1 MALWRARAVS
11 STLFNRLLGGHFNAI
26 SSTTTTCRTLS
37 TDVGGASNQLFHYD
51 VNSQFGRCMPL
62 AEMHIQAKIHSI
74 EMHPGQGGK
83 LVRAPGTYAK
93 ILKEPTSRC
102 LVRLPSGVEKWID
115 SKCRATIGTVPSE
128 GNKPKK
134 LYKAGQNRWLGR
146 RPTVRGVAMNPVDH
160 PHGGGE
166 GKSKS
171 SGSHGKGSRTPWGK
185 PTKGGYKTGP
195 NKRRK

>member
-1 MALWRARAVS
+1 MALWRARAVF

-26 SSTTTTCRTLS
+26 SSITTTCRTFS
-37 TDVGGASNQLFHYD
+37 TGVGGASNQLFHYD

-62 AEMHIQAKIHSI
+62 ADMHIQAKIHSI

-93 ILKEPTSRC
+93 ILKEPTSRG

-166 GKSKS
+166 GRSKS

-185 PTKGGYKTGP
+185 PTKGGYNTGP

>member
-11 STLFNRLLGGHFNAI
+11 SALFNRLLSHSKAANIAAGTHRTFSTGG
-26 SSTTTTCRTLS
+26 S
-37 TDVGGASNQLFHYD
+37 SNQFFTYD
-51 VNSQFGRCMPL
+51 INSQYGSCMPL
-62 AEMHIQAKIHSI
+62 AAMHIQAKIHNI
-74 EMHPGQGGK
+74 ELNPGQGGK
-83 LVRAPGTYAK
+83 LVRAPGTFAK
-93 ILKEPTSRC
+93 ILKEPTSKSC

-115 SKCRATIGTVPSE
+115 SKCRAIIGEVPSQ
-128 GNKPKK
+128 GKKPKK
-134 LYKAGQNRWLGR
+134 LYKAGQSRWLGI

-171 SGSHGKGSRTPWGK
+171 SGSHGKCSRTPWGK

-195 NKRRK
+195 NKRKK